1 MKKALRNISF
11 GLSGVVIGVVVVLI
25 IFYVNNLFNGQILEW
40 ITALSTLGAVI
51 ASLWLARDKKSDSE
65 VSGGFFNTEAVVTS
79 TTEYSPETGTNVY
92 TDHKYILFRTKLRI
106 HNSSDFPKSLYD
118 LHINFLTRDGNIRST
133 RQIKYKDIYCDYISL
148 SPGDTKVL
156 TIETDTDFSM
166 EERDVFIPKEI
177 YFSGL
182 NEKSEE
188 VRFYYD
194 EYSEKLKQ
202 VNGIRGYD
210 IEMTKIDVYKKL
222 KSEKELL
229 YNGENILEIYI
240 GLGVA
245 TLLGLSIS
253 AVEISEILSF
263 GIILVAVLFFV
274 LGFMQFKKNRK
285 LNKSV
290 ILHEFLLNEKND
302 EVSDEKINELFNNV
316 ANSENIGGDENEI
329 V

>member
-1 MKKALRNISF
+1 M
-11 GLSGVVIGVVVVLI
+11 VIGVVVVLL

-51 ASLWLARDKKSDSE
+51 VSLWLARDKKSDSE
-65 VSGGFFNTEAVVTS
+65 VSGGFFNTETTVTS
-79 TTEYSPETGTNVY
+79 VTEYSPEMGEHVY
-92 TDHKYILFRTKLRI
+92 TNYKYILFRTKIRI
-106 HNSSDFPKSLYD
+106 YNSSDFPKSLYD
-118 LHINFLTRDGNIRST
+118 LHINFLTRNGDIRSK

-148 SPGDTKVL
+148 SPGATEVL
-156 TIETDTDFSM
+156 AIETDTYFPM
-166 EERDVFIPKEI
+166 EEKDVFIPKEI
-177 YFSGL
+177 FFSGL
-182 NEKSEE
+182 NEKNEE

-202 VNGIRGYD
+202 ENGIREYEV
-210 IEMTKIDVYKKL
+210 EMTKIDVYKKL

-229 YNGENILEIYI
+229 YNGENILNIYI

-253 AVEISEILSF
+253 AAETNKILSCIF
-263 GIILVAVLFFV
+263 LFVAVILFVF
-274 LGFMQFKKNRK
+274 GFKQFKKNQK
-285 LNKSV
+285 LNKNV

-302 EVSDEKINELFNNV
+302 QVSDEKINELFNNV
-316 ANSENIGGDENEI
+316 ANSENIGDDKNEI